1 MQPIKNRDTNWSNSI
16 GQQQQVSNL
25 TTCTPCRRVIYF
37 MVHEIFATGV
47 ISGGAEKVTR
57 QRGAVL
63 YSGQLFKGSEVI
75 VYEAQRAFIAAM
87 SGVWNAYVAAVNVG

>member
-1 MQPIKNRDTNWSNSI
+1 
-16 GQQQQVSNL
+16 
-25 TTCTPCRRVIYF
+25 

-75 VYEAQRAFIAAM
+75 VYEAQRAFTAAM
-87 SGVWNAYVAAVNVG
+87 SGVWNAYVAAVNFGRKLLQISLWRLTASAACNLIIQPHLCN